1 MTGDIADGAKWTFHF
16 ARPSDTFV
24 DHGKDFDRLLLEQQM
39 IVAKTL
45 ATDRPADVP
54 GLYEERESVGQERI

>member
-1 MTGDIADGAKWTFHF
+1 MTGDIADGAKWTFHLE
-16 ARPSDTFV
+16 RPSDTFV
-24 DHGKDFDRLLLEQQM
+24 DHDFDRLLLEQQM
-39 IVAKTL
+39 IVAETL